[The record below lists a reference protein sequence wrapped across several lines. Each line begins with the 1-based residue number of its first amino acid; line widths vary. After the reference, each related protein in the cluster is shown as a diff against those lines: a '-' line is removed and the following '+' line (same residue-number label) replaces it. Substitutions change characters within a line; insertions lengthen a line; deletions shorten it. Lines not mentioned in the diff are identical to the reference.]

1 MVESLTT
8 RWILALGLATL
19 CFGIFLF
26 VLRIPIRTIGIFFV
40 LGVPLI
46 LLWLY
51 AGDKSK
57 QQQQQKGKITNNSST
72 SSNNVVQHQQQICIC
87 SICKHEQAGV
97 CLNQKCACCIIM
109 KGNKVIGHSINP
121 MQ

>member
-26 VLRIPIRTIGIFFV
+26 VFRIPIRTIGIFFA
-40 LGVPLI
+40 LAIPLI

-51 AGDKSK
+51 ASDKSK
-57 QQQQQKGKITNNSST
+57 QQPQKGKIANNSS
-72 SSNNVVQHQQQICIC
+72 SDNLLQHQQQCIC
-87 SICKHEQAGV
+87 SICKHEQSV
-97 CLNQKCACCIIM
+97 LCLNQKCACCLWLLL
-109 KGNKVIGHSINP
+109 
-121 MQ
+121 QLL